1 MSYNL
6 VIVESSTKAN
16 VIAKYLNDSEELKHI
31 GKFQVIASQGHVRDI
46 SKKQMGI
53 DMNTFDCNFVI
64 IEDKKKIVGNLKKY
78 IDNAKTV
85 YLAADNDREGEGI
98 AWHLRE
104 YFRLKPNKYKRI
116 LFNEITKRALVQSV
130 LNPVDINRHM
140 VDAYLTRRILDRFVG
155 FMITK
160 LLWKSFDSNITL
172 QKLVN
177 RSLNKYVEDVE
188 FQNEIKSLG
197 NDTKVHISPGNHE
210 VGTGPYNAKRDLYIK
225 NFGKT
230 FKFFRYESDLFI
242 LLDANSHY
250 WNILDNQLQML
261 KDLSLK
267 KAEYRN
273 VFIFSHQVIWAD
285 SNNKR
290 FSRLITN
297 SKEGKAEKLNFWN
310 DVFPLIKDLGK
321 NVFFFSGD
329 VGAFDNDSEFFYDN
343 ISNVDFF
350 ATGMG
355 GGKRDNFLIL
365 HVNQGNVEIELIEF

>member
-1 MSYNL
+1 MREKFAYAFLLATFFISGVLLGHYKPELFATPLSYLKTALSDDKNSFYE
-6 VIVESSTKAN
+6 ESITR
-16 VIAKYLNDSEELKHI
+16 LNQ
-31 GKFQVIASQGHVRDI
+31 KFKKGSCASNNQGYSFFVAGHVYGTPGT
-46 SKKQMGI
+46 SYEGFYKPFKNNMVLKNCS
-53 DMNTFDCNFVI
+53 DMPLGFLLGDAVVEASNYEFN
-64 IEDKKKIVGNLKKY
+64 
-78 IDNAKTV
+78 
-85 YLAADNDREGEGI
+85 
-98 AWHLRE
+98 
-104 YFRLKPNKYKRI
+104 I
-116 LFNEITKRALVQSV
+116 LQ
-130 LNPVDINRHM
+130 D
-140 VDAYLTRRILDRFVG
+140 
-155 FMITK
+155 
-160 LLWKSFDSNITL
+160 
-172 QKLVN
+172 
-177 RSLNKYVEDVE
+177 
-188 FQNEIKSLG
+188 EIKSLG